1 MNVVSK
7 FIYRTKEYGLK
18 YVLQTIVRNKIFT
31 RIEVL
36 NDTIGSFLFKRIPL
50 KETIILESHND
61 FDSNGG
67 AFYDYLIKHNF
78 NEKYKI
84 VMMQYPLKA
93 FPNIRKVMESNGAHI
108 EIKLTGTKN
117 GI

>member
-78 NEKYKI
+78 NEK
-84 VMMQYPLKA
+84 
-93 FPNIRKVMESNGAHI
+93 N
-108 EIKLTGTKN
+108 IKLFGFFYEITRKYMAYH
-117 GI
+117 IMLKL

>member
-67 AFYDYLIKHNF
+67 AFYNYLIYLYQRTLKPDYRMHLQNIPF
-78 NEKYKI
+78 LRYKYI
-84 VMMQYPLKA
+84 
-93 FPNIRKVMESNGAHI
+93 KV
-108 EIKLTGTKN
+108 L
-117 GI
+117 

>member
-67 AFYDYLIKHNF
+67 AFYDYLIKSGINKSHIIKIQLDNIL
-78 NEKYKI
+78 NEELLEIILKKGK
-84 VMMQYPLKA
+84 MKKA
-93 FPNIRKVMESNGAHI
+93 FSF
-108 EIKLTGTKN
+108 
-117 GI
+117 